1 MEPKNTHFYY
11 SFLNTEE
18 KKLFNSAFLQLCRK
32 QTEIRIQAALPSAKK
47 VILSVLKDC
56 PEFYYV
62 DNTRIQ
68 FVSGTGG
75 TEIRMR
81 YTKNPEEIRMIDQ
94 RLEQISSRFLSEIC
108 RRRLNCRETVRYVH
122 DFILRN
128 TEYDYESAEKKEL
141 SGDVSTVC
149 GVFCSQRAVCK
160 GISLAAKWLLD
171 QAGIASGLVEGRVP
185 EEVSHTQSGAPEE
198 KRNNHVWNIVN
209 VNHCWSY
216 MDVTMD
222 MGASQKNS
230 TCISYD
236 YFLRS
241 EANMSKY
248 LQFDSP
254 GVSCDREMYSYF
266 IQNKVIFAR
275 EEILL
280 KFIHYCRKKRIR
292 RLYFQ
297 VEGGLAMRPPDE
309 IQRLISRCIFSG
321 YQWRYNPYLKI
332 YDFELL

>member
-11 SFLNTEE
+11 SFLNAEE
-18 KKLFNSAFLQLCRK
+18 KKLFNSVCLQLCRK
-32 QTEIRIQAALPSAKK
+32 QPEIRIPAALPSTKK
-47 VILSVLKDC
+47 IILSVLKDC

-68 FVSGTGG
+68 FVSGTDG

-81 YTKNPEEIRMIDQ
+81 YTKNLEEIRMIDQ
-94 RLEQISSRFLSEIC
+94 RLEQISSRFLSEIY

-128 TEYDYESAEKKEL
+128 TEYDYESAEKEEL
-141 SGDVSTVC
+141 SGDVSNIC
-149 GVFCSQRAVCK
+149 GVFCNQRAVCK

-171 QAGIASGLVEGRVP
+171 RVEIPSGLMEGRVP
-185 EEVSHTQSGAPEE
+185 EEKYHTASEPPDRQ
-198 KRNNHVWNIVN
+198 NNHAWNIVKI
-209 VNHCWSY
+209 NHCWSY

-222 MGASQKNS
+222 MGAGQKDS

-254 GVSCDREMYSYF
+254 GVFCDREMYSYYV
-266 IQNKVIFAR
+266 QNKVIFAR
-275 EEILL
+275 EEVLL
-280 KFIHYCRKKRIR
+280 KFIHYCKQKRIR

-309 IQRLISRCIFSG
+309 IRRMISRCIFSG
-321 YQWRYNPYLKI
+321 YQWRYNPHLKI